1 MELDALVLEPVAE
14 HGNEAV
20 GVTGGVEGK
29 AEFPYRVYLILPL
42 KPGPLLGLSS
52 LDKADQS
59 VDVQAQLRVVCV
71 STFGVAAGRGEEG
84 GFDVGFKAFFGRFQH
99 FSPCKQ

>member
-1 MELDALVLEPVAE
+1 MLETVAE
-14 HGNEAV
+14 DGNKAV
-20 GVTGGVEGK
+20 SVTGGVKSK
-29 AEFPYRVYLILPL
+29 AILPHRVYLILPL

-52 LDKADQS
+52 PDKVDQS
-59 VDVQAQLRVVCV
+59 VNVQAQFRIVCV

-84 GFDVGFKAFFGRFQH
+84 GFDVGFKAFFGRFHH

>member
-1 MELDALVLEPVAE
+1 MLETVAE
-14 HGNEAV
+14 DGNKTVSVA
-20 GVTGGVEGK
+20 GGVEGK
-29 AEFPYRVYLILPL
+29 TELPHRVYLILPF

-59 VDVQAQLRVVCV
+59 VDVQSQFRIVCV
-71 STFGVAAGRGEEG
+71 STFGIAAGRGEKG
-84 GFDVGFKAFFGRFQH
+84 GFDVGFKAFFGRFHH